1 MKIYYNTWS
10 VTLTTELQHTETS
23 DYADTQ
29 KKQRKKAQKEERR
42 PPSLTKMADIMIL
55 ASL

>member
-10 VTLTTELQHTETS
+10 VTLTAELQHTETS